1 MSIGFVFGPA
11 GSGKSTFVQDE
22 LIKGAM
28 AEPKRNFI
36 LIVPDQFTMETQMD
50 VVERHPNKGILNIDV
65 LSFGR
70 LSYRVF
76 SETGK
81 ADTPV
86 LDDTGKSLVLRR
98 VAGKVA
104 ESMPY
109 LGRNLNKVGFIHEV
123 KSQISEFMQYGLSVR
138 DVEKLSADAHQG
150 ALKSKLSDLHV
161 IYKAFAEFND
171 GKFITAE
178 ETLEVLCTKIPAA
191 SFLKNS
197 LIVFDGFTGFTP
209 IQEAVILKLCEV
221 ADSVRITL
229 DLSAPEKPS
238 DVEGEEKLFY
248 LSRKTANRLKTKAR
262 DLNIEILDDVTISGE
277 NGRFK
282 ENAALS
288 HLEANLFRY
297 PVKAFGET
305 GDTIEIFKANSIDD
319 EVLNVCTEIGRLI
332 RSGKYAY
339 RDIGVVCGNLENY
352 GYIFE
357 NRMRELDMPVF
368 IDQTAHISLNPF
380 IEFLKS
386 ALLVMVKDYSYESV
400 FHYLRSGFTDF
411 DDEEIDRF
419 DRYVLSLNIRGS
431 YMYDKPFK
439 KYERGTGNND
449 KAKEEVC
456 LHEAVRK
463 RLQETFKPLKKHG
476 HTAKDYVNN
485 LYEFLKDNHSYE
497 KLCKL
502 KESFEAENNL
512 SKAKEYGQIYKA
524 VMELL
529 DTIVALIGDEE
540 MELSEF
546 YRIFEAGIA
555 EIKIGT
561 IPQNVDRI
569 VVGDI
574 ERTRLSHIK
583 VLFLVGCNDGNI
595 PKNTDH
601 GGLFSRED
609 RELLVSHGVDMAPTA
624 REEMFTQRL
633 YLYMNLC
640 KPSDKLF
647 VSFACTDVSGKA
659 LKPAYLI
666 ETLKSLYSNLSIKEV
681 GDVPAIDS
689 FITPKA
695 SLGFY
700 ARFLRN
706 YVSEDL
712 TDEEKKLLNALILI
726 YKESFSTEFKLITD
740 KAFISYT
747 AKALSKK
754 IVEKL
759 YGNMITASISRME
772 MYAQCAYEH
781 FLKYGM
787 ELREEES
794 SLFERKNLGSVFHG
808 VIDLFTKKL
817 KENNLT
823 WRTFS
828 EEEGEKLIEET
839 VKEYCADYEQG
850 MLCEDEQMAY
860 TVMKITKIMIRTVSV
875 VQFQIKQ
882 GSFEL
887 AETERSFNRT
897 VGIADGKS
905 LKITGKIDRIDT
917 YEKDGKVY
925 VRIIDYKS
933 SAHDIDITDVYHG
946 LSQQLAIYMAEAVY
960 MEQGKNPGKKVAPSG
975 MFYYKIDNPLISEEN
990 KELTDEEL
998 DKKIKKELRLKGF
1011 FEDDFENM
1019 KALDATGAVDNLV
1032 LPAKYS
1038 DDPEKTGSN
1047 EKILSEEEF
1056 ANMTDYVERLA
1067 VSIGERI
1074 FNGDK
1079 SINPMQ
1085 SDNKNACEYC
1095 AYKPICRLDERI
1107 PGLKARDGKDVD
1119 KETAREIVLGG
1130 DKDGLYL
1137 FD

>member
-81 ADTPV
+81 SDTPV

-98 VAGKVA
+98 VAGIVS

-138 DVEKLSADAHQG
+138 DVEKLSKDAHPG
-150 ALKSKLSDLHV
+150 ALKSKLSDLYV
-161 IYKAFAEFND
+161 IYKAFCEFND

-178 ETLEVLCTKIPAA
+178 ETLEVLCDKIPGA

-197 LIVFDGFTGFTP
+197 VIVFDGFTGFTP
-209 IQEAVILKLCEV
+209 IQEAVILKLCKV

-229 DLSAPEKPS
+229 DLSAPESPADLS
-238 DVEGEEKLFY
+238 GEEKLFY
-248 LSRKTANRLKTKAR
+248 LSRKTSNRLKTKAC
-262 DLNIEILDDVTISGE
+262 DLNIEILDDVILSGK

-282 ENAALS
+282 ENAVLS

-297 PVKAFGET
+297 PVKTFDEAA
-305 GDTIEIFKANSIDD
+305 DAIEIFKAGTIDD
-319 EVLNVCTEIGRLI
+319 EVLNVCTEVGKLI

-339 RDIGVVCGNLENY
+339 RDIGVVCGNLESY

-386 ALLVMVKDYSYESV
+386 ALLVIVRDYSYESV

-411 DDEEIDRF
+411 DEAEIDRF
-419 DRYVLSLNIRGS
+419 DRYILSLSIRGA
-431 YMYDKPFK
+431 YAYERPFK
-439 KYERGTGNND
+439 RYERGTGDNE

-456 LHEAVRK
+456 LHEDVRK
-463 RLQETFKPLKKHG
+463 RLEETFKPLKKNG

-485 LYEFLKDNHSYE
+485 LYEFLKENHSYE

-502 KESFEAENNL
+502 KEAFEAENNL

-529 DTIVALIGDEE
+529 DTIVLLIGDEE

-609 RELLVSHGVDMAPTA
+609 RELLVSKGIDMAPTA

-647 VSFACTDVSGKA
+647 VSFACTDISGKA

-666 ETLKSLYSNLSIKEV
+666 ETLKSLFINLPVKEV
-681 GDVPAIDS
+681 LKVPTLDS

-706 YVSEDL
+706 YISGDL
-712 TDEEKKLLNALILI
+712 TDEEKKLLNALIRI
-726 YKESFSTEFKLITD
+726 YKESFSKESGQITG

-747 AKALSKK
+747 AEALSKDIIK
-754 IVEKL
+754 KL
-759 YGNMITASISRME
+759 YGDILKTSVSRME
-772 MYAQCAYEH
+772 MYAGCAYEH

-787 ELREEES
+787 GLREGEEFS
-794 SLFERKNLGSVFHG
+794 FERRDLGSVFHG

-823 WRTFS
+823 WRTFT
-828 EEEGEKLIEET
+828 EEEGKKLIEET

-850 MLCEDEQMAY
+850 MLEGDEQIGY

-875 VQFQIKQ
+875 LQFQIKQ
-882 GSFEL
+882 GSFNL
-887 AETERSFNRT
+887 AGSERPFKRT
-897 VGIADGKS
+897 VDIADGKS
-905 LKITGKIDRIDT
+905 LEITGTIDRIDT

-933 SAHDIDITDVYHG
+933 SAHDINVTDVYHG

-960 MEQGKNPGKKVAPSG
+960 MEQGKNPGKEVAPSG
-975 MFYYKIDNPLISEEN
+975 MFYYKIDNPLIPEKD
-990 KELTDEEL
+990 KEFTDAEL
-998 DKKIKKELRLKGF
+998 DKEIKKQLRLKGW
-1011 FEDDFENM
+1011 FEDDIENM
-1019 KALDATGAVDNLV
+1019 KALDEAGAVDNLV

-1038 DDPEKTGSN
+1038 DDPSKTGSN
-1047 EKILSEEEF
+1047 DRILSREEF

-1079 SINPMQ
+1079 TINPMQ
-1085 SDNKNACEYC
+1085 SDDKNACTYC
-1095 AYKPICRLDERI
+1095 AYKSICRLDERI
-1107 PGLKARDGKDVD
+1107 PGLKTRDGKDID
-1119 KETAREIVLGG
+1119 KETARERVLSG